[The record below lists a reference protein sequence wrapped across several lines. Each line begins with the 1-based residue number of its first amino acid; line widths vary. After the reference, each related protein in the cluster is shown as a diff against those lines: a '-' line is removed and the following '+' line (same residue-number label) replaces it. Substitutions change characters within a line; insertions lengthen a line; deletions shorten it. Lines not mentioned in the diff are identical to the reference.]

1 MEYYIY
7 VNLDVLYLVNE
18 MDDLLIFVFRFKWDI
33 IESILFLYI
42 SIKNIGIE
50 LGIYILMI
58 LYIFI
63 FYLKFNNLMLF

>member
-18 MDDLLIFVFRFKWDI
+18 MDDLFIVVFRFKWDI

-42 SIKNIGIE
+42 SIRNIGIE

-63 FYLKFNNLMLF
+63 FYLEFNNLMLF

>member
-1 MEYYIY
+1 MRYNREYI
-7 VNLDVLYLVNE
+7 
-18 MDDLLIFVFRFKWDI
+18 IFN
-33 IESILFLYI
+33 I